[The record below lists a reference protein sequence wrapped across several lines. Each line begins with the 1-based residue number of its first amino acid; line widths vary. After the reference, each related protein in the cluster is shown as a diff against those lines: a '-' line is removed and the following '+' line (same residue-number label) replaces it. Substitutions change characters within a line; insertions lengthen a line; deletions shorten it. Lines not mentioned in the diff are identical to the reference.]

1 MAANINGLIYYKLDS
16 DVHGYPGDIT
26 KNCGLRGEE
35 IDGNFNFLRGHDI
48 KSFSFDE
55 NGTLCLTRYN
65 GDIISA
71 KQSDKPDYDFSYSPE
86 TGELTIVTPDGKEMV
101 ISGFK
106 VETHVFHDCTLE
118 GIGTQE
124 IPLEVSNITKTGRYK
139 PAIRL
144 IDTTVKNEDGV
155 TINYLPE
162 KNNTKHDRYVTK
174 EKISKFGRLYPLHGV
189 EAITNRL
196 NEISSEWH
204 VPTKEEWDEI
214 LNEIDCAVP
223 NHTNKESNV
232 ELGEFAGATLK
243 STGFW
248 NSVVR
253 NDKEV
258 LLSEDVYGFTAY
270 PVGYCGNR
278 GKEYYGSFGQSTAFW
293 TSSVEDNHKDMYV
306 KKFEYNKET
315 VGQHT
320 WGENYYISLRLVK
333 KFTGDNFNES
343 EFIDGFTVNCIHI
356 PGTSTIWTK
365 ENIAFS
371 QAQYDGF
378 YPEIWEK
385 YENLSEI
392 ENSYDIRYYVNDW
405 NGNGWDKHEIKEGE
419 GIVLYEGDNGRMHEW
434 LLVDGELIDS
444 AVLLKSEF
452 EKEIEF
458 IHDRIDKERLERIS
472 ATDQLWDALSHSI
485 EERKEYDKQ
494 LTEALKDESKIRE
507 EGDKRLLEA
516 LNNEAKIREEI
527 DNQQWAH
534 IEKEAS
540 LREDVDKQLWDALNK
555 ESKFREEVD
564 NQIWANLE
572 KETSLRQDAD
582 KEIWDALNNESKIRE
597 SIDNQQWDALKEE
610 GYNREHN
617 DNLLW
622 DALNKESKFREEV
635 DNQIWANLEKEASLR
650 EDGDKLLWESLNKET
665 ENREEVEKQLWG
677 AINDEIKLRE
687 EKDGELWTALNN
699 EAKTREEVDN
709 QQWDAIA
716 NESQIR
722 EEIDNQQWVV
732 INNEIAERKEADADL
747 QRQIDENKVTPE
759 NNSVIIVPGKTENEA
774 TTPTTIK
781 VNLDDEC
788 EHLKLGDN
796 GIYFDGYFGQF

>member
-55 NGTLCLTRYN
+55 NGTLFLTRYN

-71 KQSDKPDYDFSYSPE
+71 KQSEKPDYNFSYSPE

-106 VETHVFHDCTLE
+106 VKTNVYHDCTLE
-118 GIGTQE
+118 GFGTQE
-124 IPLEVSNITKTGRYK
+124 IPLEVSNIAKTGRYK

-144 IDTTVKNEDGV
+144 IDTTIKNKYIVASTYDDEGNVIAPEDANEKNTLYVDSIPSIKNEEYKYLFCDKLYYVWVKENESGIV
-155 TINYLPE
+155 INFLPE
-162 KNNTKHDRYVTK
+162 ENNTKHDRYVTK
-174 EKISKFGRLYPLHGV
+174 EKISRFGRLYPLSGV
-189 EAITNRL
+189 KEISERL
-196 NEISSEWH
+196 EKISSEWH
-204 VPTKEEWDEI
+204 IPSKDEWDEI
-214 LNEIDCAVP
+214 LNEIDCAKP
-223 NHTNKESNV
+223 NHTDVESNA
-232 ELGEFAGATLK
+232 ELGEFAGSTLK
-243 STGFW
+243 STKFW
-248 NSVVR
+248 EKIN
-253 NDKEV
+253 NDKV
-258 LLSEDVYGFTAY
+258 LSEDAYGFTIY

-278 GKEYYGSFGQSTAFW
+278 GKDYYGSFGLSSAFW
-293 TSSVEDNHKDMYV
+293 TSTVEDNFKDMYV

-320 WGENYYISLRLVK
+320 WGENYYLSLRLVK
-333 KFTGDNFNES
+333 KFTGNNFNES
-343 EFIDGFTVNCIHI
+343 EFIDGMTVNCVHI

-371 QAQYDGF
+371 NTQYDGF
-378 YPEIWEK
+378 YPEKWDEYK
-385 YENLSEI
+385 NVEED
-392 ENSYDIRYYVNDW
+392 ENSYEIRYFVNDW
-405 NGNGWDKHEIKEGE
+405 NGSGWDKHEIKEGE

-434 LLVDGELIDS
+434 LLVNGELIDT

-452 EKEIEF
+452 KKEIEH
-458 IHDRIDKERLERIS
+458 IHNRIDQEIKDRD
-472 ATDQLWDALSHSI
+472 AVDQQLW
-485 EERKEYDKQ
+485 
-494 LTEALKDESKIRE
+494 EAIANESKLRE
-507 EGDKRLLEA
+507 EV
-516 LNNEAKIREEI
+516 

-540 LREDVDKQLWDALNK
+540 LREDADKEIWNALNKESDDRQEVDKQLWAH
-555 ESKFREEVD
+555 
-564 NQIWANLE
+564 I
-572 KETSLRQDAD
+572 
-582 KEIWDALNNESKIRE
+582 
-597 SIDNQQWDALKEE
+597 
-610 GYNREHN
+610 
-617 DNLLW
+617 
-622 DALNKESKFREEV
+622 
-635 DNQIWANLEKEASLR
+635 EKEASLR
-650 EDGDKLLWESLNKET
+650 EDADKELWEGIAKEAEARDAVDQQIWANLNDEAKLREEGDSQLWAHIEKEASLREDADKELWGGIAK
-665 ENREEVEKQLWG
+665 ESEERQKADKELWDGIAKEAEAREEVDKQLWG
-677 AINDEIKLRE
+677 AIS
-687 EKDGELWTALNN
+687 
-699 EAKTREEVDN
+699 
-709 QQWDAIA
+709 

-722 EEIDNQQWVV
+722 EEIDNQQWAV

-759 NNSVIIVPGKTENEA
+759 NNSVIIVPGKTENGT